1 MAEVLNSKTMGMH
14 AAENSDKE
22 IKKFQTF
29 FNRLWNGSKPL
40 ARLFRTDQSGYL
52 YDTGT
57 NKIIRCD
64 EPIFQLLENLLSME
78 EETAI
83 SDFPANHDR
92 ETFLYAAGTI
102 KNAVE
107 TENILSLKQALPF
120 GISKHCH
127 NYEELIDSS
136 LEIMVLE
143 ITESCPMRRIKI
155 CSSGPMK
162 DTGINIRVKENPIP
176 LPML

>member
-1 MAEVLNSKTMGMH
+1 MAEGLNSKTMGIQ

-29 FNRLWNGSKPL
+29 FNRLLSGPKPL
-40 ARLFRTDQSGYL
+40 AKLFRTDQSGYL

-78 EETAI
+78 EEQAVA
-83 SDFPANHDR
+83 DFLANHDR

-102 KNAVE
+102 KNAIE
-107 TENILSLKQALPF
+107 TENILSLKQA
-120 GISKHCH
+120 
-127 NYEELIDSS
+127 
-136 LEIMVLE
+136 
-143 ITESCPMRRIKI
+143 
-155 CSSGPMK
+155 
-162 DTGINIRVKENPIP
+162 
-176 LPML
+176 